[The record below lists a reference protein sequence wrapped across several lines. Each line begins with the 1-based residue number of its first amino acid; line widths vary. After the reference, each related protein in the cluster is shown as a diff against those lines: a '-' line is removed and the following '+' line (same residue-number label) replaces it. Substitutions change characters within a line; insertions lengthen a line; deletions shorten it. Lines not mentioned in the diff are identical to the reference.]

1 MVPPSQGWING
12 WKEGFHD
19 PVIIPPHF
27 ERPDFFLR
35 PVKGHSHVWGPR
47 SLPPPNCISWVC
59 STFLVHLGACVLVVT
74 SFQRKPEQLS
84 ACLPSTPRLHTS
96 PMGRGFPR
104 ACPRTGILLFLHPYS
119 FAVFVRTGPSSAK
132 VTIELPNCL
141 RCSSDVCH
149 FWFSCCPGRLES
161 PLGVPWRKS
170 RRNCRTFTAFYEWK
184 KIC

>member
-1 MVPPSQGWING
+1 MPPSQGWIIG

-19 PVIIPPHF
+19 LAIIPSHF

-47 SLPPPNCISWVC
+47 SLPPPNCIYWAC
-59 STFLVHLGACVLVVT
+59 STFRVHLGACVLMVT

-104 ACPRTGILLFLHPYS
+104 ACPRIGILLFLHPYS
-119 FAVFVRTGPSSAK
+119 FAIFARTGPSSAK
-132 VTIELPNCL
+132 VTIERHDC
-141 RCSSDVCH
+141 VCGAVQMYVS
-149 FWFSCCPGRLES
+149 FGSLAVWAGWS
-161 PLGVPWRKS
+161 P
-170 RRNCRTFTAFYEWK
+170 C
-184 KIC
+184 